1 MIVKAIYQDGNNNYF
16 RDKTTAKEIKNQTK
30 RYYGDIFEC
39 DDEIAK
45 ERIKNGLVE
54 KATKQEIKKFKEEN
68 K

>member
-1 MIVKAIYQDGNNNYF
+1 MIVKAIYKDGNNNYF
-16 RDKTTAKEIKNQTK
+16 RDKTTAKEIHNQTK